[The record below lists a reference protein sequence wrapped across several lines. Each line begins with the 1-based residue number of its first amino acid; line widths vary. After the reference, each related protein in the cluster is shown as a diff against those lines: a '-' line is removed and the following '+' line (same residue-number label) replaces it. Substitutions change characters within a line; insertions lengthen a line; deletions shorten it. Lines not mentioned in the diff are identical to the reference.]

1 MEMIILNLINNCDD
15 DIAMQLIYVLLLIK
29 ALDNKNSNVRLITKF
44 TNCLKSKIVFK
55 KIKVKNG
62 KSGSINKINKLN
74 KNTPPKQYKP
84 KNKLN
89 FKLPIKVLKT
99 LLSNIIKFI
108 PAVLRINKDNFKYNN
123 IKAEVIT
130 NTVITKE
137 VIIEKVKEINAMYGR
152 MKPISKIHK
161 EDYKIDKDTELN
173 IKPTQTH
180 HCNNIKQ
187 DSKQK
192 CKKEQT
198 IKETKSDNYTK
209 ENDKI
214 TTVIK
219 EVEGITRVCNKI
231 PLNNWEIIIYHI
243 NSIKIVGHINIY

>member
-1 MEMIILNLINNCDD
+1 MIILNLINNCDD

-55 KIKVKNG
+55 KIKVDNAV
-62 KSGSINKINKLN
+62 KLDKPN
-74 KNTPPKQYKP
+74 KNAPIRKHKFKHKLHY
-84 KNKLN
+84 KLN
-89 FKLPIKVLKT
+89 FKLPIKILKT

-137 VIIEKVKEINAMYGR
+137 VIIKKVKEINAMYGR

-161 EDYKIDKDTELN
+161 EDYRID
-173 IKPTQTH
+173 I
-180 HCNNIKQ
+180 
-187 DSKQK
+187 
-192 CKKEQT
+192 
-198 IKETKSDNYTK
+198 
-209 ENDKI
+209 
-214 TTVIK
+214 VM
-219 EVEGITRVCNKI
+219 NKI
-231 PLNNWEIIIYHI
+231 IFIQTVLNA
-243 NSIKIVGHINIY
+243 